1 MNLCYLIGQNKI
13 TLRPEALNCMIAVL
27 ICIGLLLAVVIPVVY
42 AERKVAAFIQDR
54 IGPTE
59 AGPHGILQPLL
70 DVLKLLQKEDI
81 IPAAADKKLFAFA
94 PIVIF
99 AAVLGSFAVIPLSP
113 SIIASG
119 AYLGVFYLL
128 AIVSL
133 DVIGLLMAGWGS
145 NNKFAV
151 LGAMRSVGQ
160 IVSYEIPAGLAVL
173 SVVMI
178 CQSLDLQEISFQQGI
193 LMPAFAGLENE
204 TNYLFGLKALNVDV
218 THVGGITTWNIVRM
232 PFLIIAF
239 IIYFISSLAECNR
252 APFDIPEAES
262 ELVAGFH
269 TEYSGFRFAAFFLA
283 EYAMMVLVSVVA
295 VVLFLGSWNTPFPN
309 IGPAALA
316 DWTTGTLGSWSGN
329 LWAIFWLLSKT
340 FVLCTVQLWIRWTY
354 PRMRVDQ
361 LMHLCWKV
369 FTPITL
375 ALVLL
380 AGLWRLWMV

>member
-1 MNLCYLIGQNKI
+1 M
-13 TLRPEALNCMIAVL
+13 
-27 ICIGLLLAVVIPVVY
+27 LAVVLCIFFLLMVVITVVY

-54 IGPTE
+54 LGPTE
-59 AGPHGILQPLL
+59 AGPHGILQPVL
-70 DVLKLLQKEDI
+70 DVVKLLEKEDI
-81 IPAAADKKLFAFA
+81 VPAAADRPLFLNA

-99 AAVLGSFAVIPLSP
+99 AAVLAGFAVIPISP
-113 SIIASG
+113 TIISSG
-119 AYLGVFYLL
+119 AYLGIFYLL

-145 NNKFAV
+145 NNKYAV

-193 LMPAFAGLENE
+193 LMPQFAGLEKE
-204 TNYLFGLKALNVDV
+204 VNYLFGLKALNLDV
-218 THVGGITTWNIVRM
+218 TRVGGITTWNIVRM
-232 PFLIIAF
+232 PFLF
-239 IIYFISSLAECNR
+239 IGFVIYFISSLAECNR

-269 TEYSGFRFAAFFLA
+269 VEYSGFRFGALFLA
-283 EYAMMVLVSVVA
+283 EYSMMVLVSLVA
-295 VVLFLGSWNTPFPN
+295 VILFLGSWNTPLPN
-309 IGPAALA
+309 IGLVTLA
-316 DWTTGTLGSWSGN
+316 NWTTGTPGTWSGN

-340 FVLCTVQLWIRWTY
+340 LVLLYTQIWIRWTY
-354 PRMRVDQ
+354 PRLRVDQ

-369 FTPITL
+369 FTPIAL
-375 ALVLL
+375 GLVLL
-380 AGLWRLWMV
+380 AGIWRLLMI

>member
-1 MNLCYLIGQNKI
+1 L
-13 TLRPEALNCMIAVL
+13 PAEALNFMIAVL
-27 ICIGLLLAVVIPVVY
+27 ICIGLVLAVVIPVVY

-54 IGPTE
+54 LGPTE

-70 DVLKLLQKEDI
+70 DVIKLLEKEDI
-81 IPAAADKKLFAFA
+81 IPAAADKKLFAYA

-99 AAVLGSFAVIPLSP
+99 AAVLAGFAVIPLTP
-113 SIIASG
+113 GIIASG
-119 AYLGVFYLL
+119 AYLGVFFLL

-193 LMPAFAGLENE
+193 LMPRFAGLEKE
-204 TNYLFGLKALNVDV
+204 TNYLFGLKALHLDM
-218 THVGGITTWNIVRM
+218 TQVGGITTWNIVRM
-232 PFLIIAF
+232 PFLTIAF

-309 IGPAALA
+309 IGPVALA
-316 DWTTGTLGSWSGN
+316 NWTTGTLGGWSAN
-329 LWAIFWLLSKT
+329 LWAMFWLLSKT
-340 FVLCTVQLWIRWTY
+340 FLLCYVQIWIRWTY

-375 ALVLL
+375 VLVLL
-380 AGLWRLWMV
+380 AGVWRLWMV

>member
-1 MNLCYLIGQNKI
+1 MTG
-13 TLRPEALNCMIAVL
+13 
-27 ICIGLLLAVVIPVVY
+27 
-42 AERKVAAFIQDR
+42 
-54 IGPTE
+54 
-59 AGPHGILQPLL
+59 
-70 DVLKLLQKEDI
+70 
-81 IPAAADKKLFAFA
+81 
-94 PIVIF
+94 
-99 AAVLGSFAVIPLSP
+99 
-113 SIIASG
+113 
-119 AYLGVFYLL
+119 
-128 AIVSL
+128 
-133 DVIGLLMAGWGS
+133 
-145 NNKFAV
+145 
-151 LGAMRSVGQ
+151 
-160 IVSYEIPAGLAVL
+160 
-173 SVVMI
+173 
-178 CQSLDLQEISFQQGI
+178 
-193 LMPAFAGLENE
+193 
-204 TNYLFGLKALNVDV
+204 
-218 THVGGITTWNIVRM
+218 VGGITTWNIVRM
-232 PFLIIAF
+232 PFLTIAF

-316 DWTTGTLGSWSGN
+316 DWTTGTLGAWSGT

-340 FVLCTVQLWIRWTY
+340 FILCTVQLWIRWTY
-354 PRMRVDQ
+354 PRLRVDQ

>member
-1 MNLCYLIGQNKI
+1 LPYYTGLFMLALILCII
-13 TLRPEALNCMIAVL
+13 F
-27 ICIGLLLAVVIPVVY
+27 LLLIVIVTAY

-54 IGPTE
+54 VGPTE
-59 AGPHGILQPLL
+59 TGPHGILQSLV
-70 DVLKLLQKEDI
+70 DVIKLLQKEDI
-81 IPAAADKKLFAFA
+81 IPSAADKRLFALA
-94 PIVIF
+94 PIVMF
-99 AAVLGSFAVIPLSP
+99 AAVLAGFAVIPVTP
-113 SIIASG
+113 SVIASG

-128 AIVSL
+128 AIISL

-145 NNKFAV
+145 NNKYAV

-160 IVSYEIPAGLAVL
+160 VVSYEIPAGLAVL

-193 LMPAFAGLENE
+193 LMNQFAGLEKE
-204 TNYLFGLKALNVDV
+204 VNYLFGLKALNLDV
-218 THVGGITTWNIVRM
+218 TNVGGITTWNIVRM
-232 PFLIIAF
+232 PFLFVGF

-269 TEYSGFRFAAFFLA
+269 VEYSGFRFAALFLA
-283 EYAMMVLVSVVA
+283 EYSMMVLVSLVA

-309 IGPAALA
+309 IGSLTLA
-316 DWTTGTLGSWSGN
+316 TWTTGTPGN
-329 LWAIFWLLSKT
+329 LTGHLWGAFWLLSKT
-340 FVLCTVQLWIRWTY
+340 VLLLYTQIWIRWTY
-354 PRMRVDQ
+354 PRLRVDQ

-375 ALVLL
+375 VLVLL
-380 AGLWRLWMV
+380 AGIWRLWMI

>member
-1 MNLCYLIGQNKI
+1 
-13 TLRPEALNCMIAVL
+13 MIALVL
-27 ICIGLLLAVVIPVVY
+27 CIAFLLLIVIAVTY

-54 IGPTE
+54 LGPTE
-59 AGPHGILQPLL
+59 AGPHGIMQSLV
-70 DVLKLLQKEDI
+70 DVIKLLQKEDI
-81 IPAAADKKLFAFA
+81 IPSAADKWLFAMA
-94 PIVIF
+94 PIVMF
-99 AAVLGSFAVIPLSP
+99 AAVLAGFAVIPVTP

-128 AIVSL
+128 AVISL

-145 NNKFAV
+145 NNKYAV

-193 LMPAFAGLENE
+193 LMNQFAGLEKE
-204 TNYLFGLKALNVDV
+204 VNYLFGLKVLNLDV
-218 THVGGITTWNIVRM
+218 TQVGGITTWNIVRM
-232 PFLIIAF
+232 PFLIIGF

-269 TEYSGFRFAAFFLA
+269 VEYSGFRFAAFFLA
-283 EYAMMVLVSVVA
+283 EYSMMVLVSLVA
-295 VVLFLGSWNTPFPN
+295 VILFLGSWNTPLPN
-309 IGPAALA
+309 IGSLSLA
-316 DWTTGTLGSWSGN
+316 TWTTGSLGSWTGH
-329 LWAIFWLLSKT
+329 LWGIFWLFSKT
-340 FVLCTVQLWIRWTY
+340 FILLYTQIWIRWTY

-380 AGLWRLWMV
+380 AGLWRLWMI